1 MSKVTEGKPAPEFT
15 LLDQH
20 GSERSLTDY
29 RGKPVVLYF
38 YPKDDTPG
46 CTIEACNFRDDYSAY
61 EEAGVE
67 ILGISPD
74 DSESHTKFIKKF
86 DLPFTL
92 LADTGHKIS
101 DKYGTWG
108 PKKMFGREY
117 EGVSRTTFLIS
128 QDGTIAKIY
137 NNVKPAQHSD
147 ELLAAI
153 KTLP

>member
-1 MSKVTEGKPAPEFT
+1 MSNVLEGKPAPEFT

-20 GSERSLTDY
+20 GTKRTLSDY
-29 RGKPVVLYF
+29 RGKSVVLYF

-74 DSESHTKFIKKF
+74 DPKSHTKFIKKF
-86 DLPFTL
+86 ELPFTL
-92 LADTGHKIS
+92 LADTDHKVS
-101 DKYGTWG
+101 DVYGVWG
-108 PKKMFGREY
+108 PKKIFGREY

-128 QDGTIAKIY
+128 PNGNIAKIY

-147 ELLAAI
+147 EVLTALKNI
-153 KTLP
+153 S